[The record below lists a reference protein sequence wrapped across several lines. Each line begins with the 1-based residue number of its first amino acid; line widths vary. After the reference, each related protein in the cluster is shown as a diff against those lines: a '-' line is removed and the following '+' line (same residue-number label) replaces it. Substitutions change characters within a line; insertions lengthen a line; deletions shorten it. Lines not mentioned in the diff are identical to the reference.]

1 MKARLWTVFGGLA
14 LACCIASATRLV
26 DSPRHRGEQSAE
38 APGTSRAAPAG
49 ARSGQVSDRL
59 GTPDRRSQDEGE
71 PEGFEETY
79 RSAVRR
85 GRETLAER
93 GGEQSAEAPGT
104 SRAAPA
110 GATGSQA
117 SGPSACVR
125 ESTPAIGEPAMP
137 ARHPISVAAGKLVAP
152 VAATGQK
159 ERPSPPADDRGP
171 IRLLTPTP
179 DAEVG
184 HKVLLKADVRLPDRG
199 PFVVHFFVDETDLGP
214 ACPGKPEKEWNTAGW
229 TPKPYQVRAR
239 LYRWDRAAKARGE
252 VVNESL
258 PVQVVVRDQAH

>member
-1 MKARLWTVFGGLA
+1 
-14 LACCIASATRLV
+14 
-26 DSPRHRGEQSAE
+26 
-38 APGTSRAAPAG
+38 
-49 ARSGQVSDRL
+49 
-59 GTPDRRSQDEGE
+59 
-71 PEGFEETY
+71 
-79 RSAVRR
+79 
-85 GRETLAER
+85 
-93 GGEQSAEAPGT
+93 
-104 SRAAPA
+104 
-110 GATGSQA
+110 
-117 SGPSACVR
+117 
-125 ESTPAIGEPAMP
+125 
-137 ARHPISVAAGKLVAP
+137 VAAGKQVVP
-152 VAATGQK
+152 VATAGQK
-159 ERPSPPADDRGP
+159 ERPAPPADDRGP

>member
-110 GATGSQA
+110 GAKDSR
-117 SGPSACVR
+117 GPGQSTCTR
-125 ESTPAIGEPAMP
+125 EGARAAEAPATPAQH
-137 ARHPISVAAGKLVAP
+137 RTCVAAGESVAP
-152 VAATGQK
+152 VAAAPMQ
-159 ERPSPPADDRGP
+159 RPVPPVDDRGP

-258 PVQVVVRDQAH
+258 PVQVVVRDHAH